1 MLEVVRCCTHWF
13 EFQTASLCSTHS
25 LITMHFVVPVV
36 IHHDKLSFTVL
47 RKQQLLMCVEYIF
60 RITKQE
66 VTSGW
71 TFWENGLSARGKLWS
86 ALSWSKLNIAE
97 SSYLAASGW
106 TDILNVLACKHHRFA
121 LIRFVS
127 TCMCFFVFGDWKV
140 FTDWEVFTDWKVFTD
155 WEVFT
160 DWKVF
165 TDWEVLTDWEVFTVW
180 NCKTQIDSK
189 TKKQFFVFFICTQ
202 HLLYICLCSRVC
214 FLDVWPFFQASLLE
228 RNDKSNWQ

>member
-1 MLEVVRCCTHWF
+1 MKRYNSIPHVKTRVANPKKCTLEMLEVVRCCTHWF

-66 VTSGW
+66 ATSGW
-71 TFWENGLSARGKLWS
+71 TFWENGLRARGKLWS
-86 ALSWSKLNIAE
+86 ALWWSKLNIAE
-97 SSYLAASGW
+97 SSYLAASGC

-127 TCMCFFVFGDWKV
+127 TCIL
-140 FTDWEVFTDWKVFTD
+140 TSH
-155 WEVFT
+155 
-160 DWKVF
+160 
-165 TDWEVLTDWEVFTVW
+165 VLFWIWATIKLT
-180 NCKTQIDSK
+180 T
-189 TKKQFFVFFICTQ
+189 
-202 HLLYICLCSRVC
+202 
-214 FLDVWPFFQASLLE
+214 A
-228 RNDKSNWQ
+228 